1 MFFDVLKPWTIIRPE
16 SCAEAAHTLARA
28 VGALRRQISPDY
40 QMPDI
45 IGADD
50 SQNDDEI
57 IVINCDEGSKKQGF
71 SWRAG
76 ESRVEIY
83 GHAPASLIIAAADFL
98 AALGV
103 YEDADGILSLPPPEN
118 GGLYKM
124 YKNHAYNAG

>member
-28 VGALRRQISPDY
+28 LGALRRRLSPE
-40 QMPDI
+40 QHMPGI
-45 IGADD
+45 IGANDEQQDD
-50 SQNDDEI
+50 FI
-57 IVINCDEGSKKQGF
+57 IVINCDEGSKKRCY

-83 GHAPASLIIAAADFL
+83 GHAPVSLIAAAADFL

-103 YEDADGILSLPPPEN
+103 QGDADGGLQLPQPDDS
-118 GGLYKM
+118 GLYKLH
-124 YKNHAYNAG
+124 KNHAYNAG